1 MSAAEKA
8 PVIFI
13 NGLIGTLKNQ
23 LIEGAL
29 EGRPCAAPDLL
40 GYGSLASETTE
51 TIDIMAQVI
60 HLEEWIEQHFAQRK
74 VHLVGHS
81 VGGVVA
87 YVFALRYP
95 QRVLSVISVEG
106 NFSLKDAFWSSSVA
120 SLPRYEVEEMLAG
133 YVAHPDTWLARSEL
147 KAESELVSR
156 AVQWLKHQ
164 PATTLQ
170 AMARSVVAVTGS
182 SDYPNQL
189 QALFGRLPVR
199 LLAGEK
205 SLAGWDIPDWARSM
219 AEGVVVM
226 PGRGHLMMLEDPI
239 GFGKQVAKVLA
250 QIEEQNTAT

>member
-1 MSAAEKA
+1 MSAAGKA

-13 NGLIGTLKNQ
+13 NGLIGTLKSQ

-29 EGRPCAAPDLL
+29 DGRPCAAPDLL
-40 GYGSLASETTE
+40 GYGSLASETME
-51 TIDIMAQVI
+51 NIDIMAQVV
-60 HLEEWIEQHFAQRK
+60 HLEEWIQQHFAERR

-120 SLPRYEVEEMLAG
+120 SLPVHEVEAMLAG
-133 YVAHPDTWLARSEL
+133 YVAQPQTWLARSGL
-147 KAESELVSR
+147 KDEPALISR
-156 AVQWLKHQ
+156 ASQWLEHQ
-164 PATTLQ
+164 PATTLR
-170 AMARSVVAVTGS
+170 AMARSVVVVTGS
-182 SDYPNQL
+182 PNYPIQL
-189 QALFGRLPVR
+189 QALFERLPVR

-205 SLAGWDIPDWARSM
+205 SLDGWDIPDWASKM

-226 PGRGHLMMLEDPI
+226 PGCGHLMMLEDPV
-239 GFGKQVAKVLA
+239 GFGRQVARVLE
-250 QIEEQNTAT
+250 QVEELETVN